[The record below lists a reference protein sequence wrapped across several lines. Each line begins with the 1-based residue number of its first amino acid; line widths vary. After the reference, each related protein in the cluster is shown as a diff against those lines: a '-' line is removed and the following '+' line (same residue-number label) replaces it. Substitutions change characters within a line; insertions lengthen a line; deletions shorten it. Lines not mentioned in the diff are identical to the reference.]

1 MGFSNVTKLN
11 QRARAAGGMKLAV
24 ALLTS
29 VGLFAMVAQDAGRSA
44 DLKRAADLYERT
56 DYAGALRILKQVN
69 PPDGAA
75 LELMGE
81 SSLMQ
86 GDFRKAT
93 DYLEKAVALDPR
105 NSDYVLWLGRA
116 WGRRAETATP
126 FTAPVYAGRAR
137 DCFEKAVQLNPRNEE
152 ALSDLF
158 NYYLEAPGFLGGG
171 SAKAQAIADRLQ
183 QIDPA
188 EAHLALAQMASKRKQ
203 VGETE
208 AQLRRAVQLAPRSV
222 GRVIALAK
230 FLAREG
236 RVNESEAVLAQADS
250 ISPNNPRVM
259 FERANIY
266 VESHR
271 NLDQARELLKRYLE
285 SNLTPDDPPREKAQE
300 LLRRVAGA

>member
-86 GDFRKAT
+86 GEFRKAT

-208 AQLRRAVQLAPRSV
+208 AQLRRAV
-222 GRVIALAK
+222 
-230 FLAREG
+230 
-236 RVNESEAVLAQADS
+236 
-250 ISPNNPRVM
+250 
-259 FERANIY
+259 
-266 VESHR
+266 
-271 NLDQARELLKRYLE
+271 
-285 SNLTPDDPPREKAQE
+285 
-300 LLRRVAGA
+300 